1 MITRDTIIKRLQMR
15 RHEHKFYVEQIFK
28 TPVDEPICPKMEA
41 IRVRLDQDITILE
54 KVLIMWEEGR
64 SEEAKELLKKVP

>member
-1 MITRDTIIKRLQMR
+1 MITRNTIVERLKRR
-15 RHEHKFYVEQIFK
+15 RHEHKFYVTQIFK

-41 IRVRLDQDITILE
+41 IRERLDRDITILT